1 MTIRSAVVL
10 AAGLGTRMRPITE
23 TIPKPLVPV
32 AGRPL
37 IDYGL
42 SALEQAG
49 IGNIVVNVHYLAD
62 QLESWLASSGHPTS
76 ISDERDKL
84 LDSGGGLV
92 HALPKL
98 GPDPFVVLNA
108 DTFWIEDDNA
118 EAKNIS
124 RLILNFDPHNMDI
137 LLMTARPDQATGF
150 DGAGDFVT
158 DSDGRLDRYREG
170 ATPLIYAG
178 ALIINPKVLSGDFPA
193 KFSLNRCFDQA
204 IAAGRLFG
212 MPMKGHWL
220 TVGTPQ
226 AIPEAEAAITA
237 FKSQLAEQG

>member
-1 MTIRSAVVL
+1 MTIRSAIVL

-62 QLESWLASSGHPTS
+62 QLESWLASSGHSAS
-76 ISDERDKL
+76 ISDERETL

-98 GPDPFVVLNA
+98 GPDPFIVLNA
-108 DTFWIEDDNA
+108 DTFWVEDDSV

-124 RLILNFDPHNMDI
+124 RLISSFDPESMDI

-158 DSDGRLDRYREG
+158 DSDGRLRS
-170 ATPLIYAG
+170 
-178 ALIINPKVLSGDFPA
+178 LS
-193 KFSLNRCFDQA
+193 
-204 IAAGRLFG
+204 
-212 MPMKGHWL
+212 
-220 TVGTPQ
+220 
-226 AIPEAEAAITA
+226 
-237 FKSQLAEQG
+237 